1 MGCSNSVPLRA
12 GPQTVSGAGALE
24 GSIVPRTAGSN
35 GIVNLNRL
43 PVDVCLLI
51 RSYLIV
57 GYLFE
62 EESDLLETFLRQES
76 YRAWTNFLSV
86 SNHEVWREVRKS
98 TMIWS
103 LNCFESKKYFEDNS
117 FKSSINKKLL
127 HSSRQLSFQFKHLG
141 HLNLELPK
149 VFTDPLFL
157 NGICCLSLTDCDI
170 TEIPSSD
177 TLDTMSLYDCRN
189 LLSLG
194 NYPKLRSLRTWSCQD
209 LKTIGSTES
218 LTRLHLDNPQPSFFS
233 LFPLEKLLQF
243 TLFLQ
248 VGLFLHNSHRFHN
261 LRELELLNAVYYLPP
276 TMAFPM
282 LPCPYLEKLTLS
294 SFLSI
299 NISGL
304 HSLRYLNLKD
314 AKLDEIIGKEEIFP
328 QLISFSFDGFMNEDI
343 SYFSTFNT
351 TTFRNLRSLSLS
363 TFATDTGKEIFHIDK
378 KIQSLDLYV
387 ACIDRL
393 EIGETLNNSRY
404 FERISLSDLQINDV
418 RMASQAQIVCL
429 ADCSD
434 VTDISPLQ
442 NVPCL
447 QLDRL
452 TAVED
457 FSCLGKQKF
466 LKISGCLGLND
477 ITVNN
482 NFSSIYSLGIM
493 ACEKITR
500 IDNLTGNRYLR
511 VHYCDSLRKVELKG
525 THYILVELRAC
536 SKVSKFTVSGK
547 VYSLQISNLK
557 NNKMVGLENCR
568 FIKIED

>member
-1 MGCSNSVPLRA
+1 MGCSKSIPLIDYQGIISECANTKIPA
-12 GPQTVSGAGALE
+12 GTD
-24 GSIVPRTAGSN
+24 
-35 GIVNLNRL
+35 GILNLNLL

-51 RSYLIV
+51 RSFLLFE
-57 GYLFE
+57 YLFE

-76 YRAWTNFLSV
+76 HRAWINFLSV
-86 SNHEVWREVRKS
+86 SNHEVWRGVRKS

-103 LNCFESKKYFEDNS
+103 LNSFESKKYFEDKS
-117 FKSSINKKLL
+117 FKDSINGKLVQP
-127 HSSRQLSFQFKHLG
+127 SRQLSFQFKNLL
-141 HLNLELPK
+141 HLNPELTK
-149 VFTDPLFL
+149 VFTDQMFL
-157 NGICCLSLTDCDI
+157 NGIHSLSLKECHV
-170 TEIPSSD
+170 TEIPSSA
-177 TLDTMSLYDCRN
+177 TLHTMSIYDCRH
-189 LLSLG
+189 LQSLG
-194 NYPKLRSLRTWSCQD
+194 NFPKLRSLRTWSCQE

-233 LFPLEKLLQF
+233 LFSLEKLHQF
-243 TLFLQ
+243 ALFLQ
-248 VGLFLHNSHRFHN
+248 VELFLGNSHRFHN
-261 LRELELLNAVYYLPP
+261 LRELELLNAVFYLPP

-282 LPCPYLEKLTLS
+282 LPCPSLEKLTLS

-328 QLISFSFDGFMNEDI
+328 QLKSFSFDGFMNEDI
-343 SYFSTFNT
+343 SYFSTFNNT
-351 TTFRNLRSLSLS
+351 TLKNLRSLSLS
-363 TFATDTGKEIFHIDK
+363 TFATDSGKEIFRIDK

-393 EIGETLNNSRY
+393 EIGDALNNSRY

-429 ADCSD
+429 ADCSN

-442 NVPCL
+442 NVPHL

-452 TAVED
+452 TAMED
-457 FSCLGKQKF
+457 FSCLGQQKF
-466 LKISGCLGLND
+466 LKISGCPGLND
-477 ITVNN
+477 NTLNN
-482 NFSSIYSLGIM
+482 NFSSIYYLAIM

-511 VHYCDSLRKVELKG
+511 VHYCDYLRKVELKG
-525 THYILVELRAC
+525 IHYIVVELRGC
-536 SKVSKFTVSGK
+536 QKVSKFTVSGK
-547 VYSLQISNLK
+547 VYSLEISNLK
-557 NNKMVGLENCR
+557 QNKVIGLENCS
-568 FIKIED
+568 FIKKED